1 MSKQRTKALPSW
13 WRAAVRRLE
22 RNVAECDRRASNA
35 FRRASK
41 AKDSDDALGFALDG
55 VLAIGEARGHAN
67 ALYDLTQENDPG
79 KPPVVEV
86 ERVRPRLRV
95 VKS

>member
-1 MSKQRTKALPSW
+1 MSNQRTKALPSW

-35 FRRASK
+35 FRSASK
-41 AKDSDDALGFALDG
+41 AKDSAAALVLALDG

-79 KPPVVEV
+79 KPEAL
-86 ERVRPRLRV
+86 RLRV
-95 VKS
+95 VKP

>member
-22 RNVAECDRRASNA
+22 RNAAECDRRASNA
-35 FRRASK
+35 FRSASK
-41 AKDSDDALGFALDG
+41 AKDAAAALVLALDG

-79 KPPVVEV
+79 KPEAL
-86 ERVRPRLRV
+86 RLRV
-95 VKS
+95 VKP